1 MKKLL
6 EDYAATGLPPSYL
19 PKIEES
25 LDGDDN
31 HSTTDEERTT

>member
-6 EDYAATGLPPSYL
+6 EDYASTGLSPSYL

-25 LDGDDN
+25 HDGDDD
-31 HSTTDEERTT
+31 HSTADEERTT